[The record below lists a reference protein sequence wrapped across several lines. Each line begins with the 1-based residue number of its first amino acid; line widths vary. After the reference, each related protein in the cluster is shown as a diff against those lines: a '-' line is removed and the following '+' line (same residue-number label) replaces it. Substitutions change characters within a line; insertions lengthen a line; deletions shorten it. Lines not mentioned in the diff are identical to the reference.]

1 MVTTETAIKITADV
15 VVIIIYSKEKHNQK
29 YQIYSNKH
37 SFDVFNLKNTKKN
50 DFLKKIVS
58 VLVFF

>member
-1 MVTTETAIKITADV
+1 MVTTETAIKTTADV

-29 YQIYSNKH
+29 YQIYSKKH
-37 SFDVFNLKNTKKN
+37 NFDVFNLKNTKKTT
-50 DFLKKIVS
+50 FWKKIVS